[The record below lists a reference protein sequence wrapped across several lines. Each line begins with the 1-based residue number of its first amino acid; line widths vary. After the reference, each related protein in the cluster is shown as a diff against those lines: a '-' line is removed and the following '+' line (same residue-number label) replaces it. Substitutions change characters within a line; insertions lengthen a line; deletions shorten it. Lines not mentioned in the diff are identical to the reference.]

1 MKNYYLKIRDKYI
14 NQILS
19 KQKTHEYRLATPER
33 KEIKVGDTLIMI
45 SNQDKNKFVK
55 VTVKAKKIFKSWKDA
70 LIEYWQQDFKNLYNS
85 LEEALFECYKFY
97 PKTEVDKY
105 GIIVYSIDPTPL
117 MTTFD
122 NTSVLLDTNILIK
135 RESTTNSSF
144 EISKLFKWFNNKK
157 IVIYIHESSKNEI
170 EKYQDKKEMKSVLT
184 KLNSYNVL
192 PSLNCQV
199 DDYFN
204 EVIKKYSLNENSCID
219 NDLLKEIYNDN
230 VGILLTDD
238 NVMLKKAKELYIK
251 DRVLSS
257 SELLNYF
264 ETNYPQNIEYKML
277 SVKLKK
283 FKDIDLTSSF
293 FDTLREDY
301 NGVEFDR
308 WFKNK
313 AAKNEEAYAF
323 ENDEGLKGFLYLKK
337 EDKSEKY
344 DNISPTLPPKN
355 RLKVGTF
362 KIVSTGFR
370 LGERFLKIIFD
381 NARKLDVDEIYVTLF
396 EGKREEV
403 GILKNL
409 MEKWG
414 FKKWGN
420 KDNGETVLVKSM
432 QNYIY
437 NESPK
442 FNYPLLKDEINYFF
456 LPIYPKYHTDLF
468 PDMILK
474 NENMHLYEENKAH
487 RYALEKIYLSGA
499 FDIEAKPGD
508 IVLIY
513 RMGERYPKRYSSVVT
528 GIAIIEE
535 IIKTRN
541 MDECIRICDN
551 RSIFSE
557 EEIKELYSQY
567 PIVIKLLDYITLNN
581 KINLDEL
588 YKNNIIVLGSGPRP
602 FQQLSKN
609 KYNLI
614 YKLGIGENL

>member
-1 MKNYYLKIRDKYI
+1 
-14 NQILS
+14 
-19 KQKTHEYRLATPER
+19 
-33 KEIKVGDTLIMI
+33 MI
-45 SNQDKNKFVK
+45 
-55 VTVKAKKIFKSWKDA
+55 
-70 LIEYWQQDFKNLYNS
+70 YWQQDFKNLYNS

-337 EDKSEKY
+337 EDKS
-344 DNISPTLPPKN
+344 
-355 RLKVGTF
+355 V
-362 KIVSTGFR
+362 
-370 LGERFLKIIFD
+370 
-381 NARKLDVDEIYVTLF
+381 
-396 EGKREEV
+396 
-403 GILKNL
+403 IL
-409 MEKWG
+409 
-414 FKKWGN
+414 
-420 KDNGETVLVKSM
+420 
-432 QNYIY
+432 
-437 NESPK
+437 
-442 FNYPLLKDEINYFF
+442 
-456 LPIYPKYHTDLF
+456 
-468 PDMILK
+468 
-474 NENMHLYEENKAH
+474 
-487 RYALEKIYLSGA
+487 
-499 FDIEAKPGD
+499 
-508 IVLIY
+508 
-513 RMGERYPKRYSSVVT
+513 
-528 GIAIIEE
+528 
-535 IIKTRN
+535 
-541 MDECIRICDN
+541 
-551 RSIFSE
+551 
-557 EEIKELYSQY
+557 
-567 PIVIKLLDYITLNN
+567 
-581 KINLDEL
+581 
-588 YKNNIIVLGSGPRP
+588 
-602 FQQLSKN
+602 
-609 KYNLI
+609 
-614 YKLGIGENL
+614 

>member
-1 MKNYYLKIRDKYI
+1 
-14 NQILS
+14 
-19 KQKTHEYRLATPER
+19 
-33 KEIKVGDTLIMI
+33 
-45 SNQDKNKFVK
+45 
-55 VTVKAKKIFKSWKDA
+55 
-70 LIEYWQQDFKNLYNS
+70 
-85 LEEALFECYKFY
+85 
-97 PKTEVDKY
+97 
-105 GIIVYSIDPTPL
+105 
-117 MTTFD
+117 
-122 NTSVLLDTNILIK
+122 
-135 RESTTNSSF
+135 
-144 EISKLFKWFNNKK
+144 
-157 IVIYIHESSKNEI
+157 
-170 EKYQDKKEMKSVLT
+170 
-184 KLNSYNVL
+184 
-192 PSLNCQV
+192 
-199 DDYFN
+199 
-204 EVIKKYSLNENSCID
+204 
-219 NDLLKEIYNDN
+219 
-230 VGILLTDD
+230 
-238 NVMLKKAKELYIK
+238 
-251 DRVLSS
+251 
-257 SELLNYF
+257 
-264 ETNYPQNIEYKML
+264 
-277 SVKLKK
+277 
-283 FKDIDLTSSF
+283 
-293 FDTLREDY
+293 
-301 NGVEFDR
+301 
-308 WFKNK
+308 
-313 AAKNEEAYAF
+313 
-323 ENDEGLKGFLYLKK
+323 
-337 EDKSEKY
+337 
-344 DNISPTLPPKN
+344 
-355 RLKVGTF
+355 
-362 KIVSTGFR
+362 
-370 LGERFLKIIFD
+370 
-381 NARKLDVDEIYVTLF
+381 
-396 EGKREEV
+396 
-403 GILKNL
+403 
-409 MEKWG
+409 
-414 FKKWGN
+414 
-420 KDNGETVLVKSM
+420 M

-456 LPIYPKYHTDLF
+456 LPIYPEYHTDLF